1 MVRNPNTVL
10 KMAFPQSIPESRWE
24 LVQQLLKHPR
34 RISKSTTKVN
44 APKLYIKKIKS
55 GMLRDFIVLD
65 SSWKSK
71 DIHNIFK

>member
-1 MVRNPNTVL
+1 M
-10 KMAFPQSIPESRWE
+10 
-24 LVQQLLKHPR
+24 QQLLKHPR
-34 RISKSTTKVN
+34 RKSKSTTKVT

-71 DIHNIFK
+71 DIHEIFK